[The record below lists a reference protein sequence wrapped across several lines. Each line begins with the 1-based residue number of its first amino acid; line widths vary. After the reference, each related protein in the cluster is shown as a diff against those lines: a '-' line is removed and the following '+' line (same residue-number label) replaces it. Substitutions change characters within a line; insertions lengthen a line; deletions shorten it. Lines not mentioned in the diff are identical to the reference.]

1 MQDADGSRTT
11 RIPRLYNTHAG
22 SVAVCIHVEWT
33 RVYINEK
40 IFKSLHLQC
49 EYRTLF
55 DESTFKTLLLIHN
68 LNYTHP
74 VNVGTRSKSIL
85 PYVDDTA
92 EKFPHHKSEKRRL
105 QAITT
110 RLVSCQKPP
119 KEKTTR
125 ETLGTEILSIG
136 ALN

>member
-1 MQDADGSRTT
+1 MCARCRWVPYYEDSPHIHTLVPLLCVYMWSR
-11 RIPRLYNTHAG
+11 R
-22 SVAVCIHVEWT
+22 VCIST
-33 RVYINEK
+33 REV
-40 IFKSLHLQC
+40 FKSLHLQC
-49 EYRTLF
+49 EYRSLF
-55 DESTFKTLLLIHN
+55 ESTSKTLLIIYN

-74 VNVGTRSKSIL
+74 VNIGIRSKGIL